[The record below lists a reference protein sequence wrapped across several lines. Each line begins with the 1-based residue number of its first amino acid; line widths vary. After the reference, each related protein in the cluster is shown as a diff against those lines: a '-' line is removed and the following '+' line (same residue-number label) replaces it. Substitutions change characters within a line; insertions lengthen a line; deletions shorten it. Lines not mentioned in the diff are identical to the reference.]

1 MKLLFNAPSPFARK
15 VRVALLEKGLMD
27 KVVLQTV
34 QPWPEPIAITPFNPL
49 GKIPVLILD
58 DGAVL
63 YDSPVICEYIDSL
76 SGEPRLISPNG
87 APRLRILRLQALAD
101 GALDAAVNIVLERKR
116 AAADQ
121 SKSMVD
127 RWTQAIRR
135 TLDHFAADLGET
147 RRPFDLSEISF
158 ACLVGY
164 LGFRLPDLDL
174 VSDTRLQLWWQ
185 GVSRRD
191 SLRATDPALG

>member
-27 KVVLQTV
+27 KVALETV

-76 SGEPRLISPNG
+76 SGEPQLISPVG

-116 AAADQ
+116 PTADQ
-121 SKSMVD
+121 SNAMLS
-127 RWTQAIRR
+127 RWTQAIHR
-135 TLDHFAADLGET
+135 TLDHFAADVGET
-147 RRPFDLSEISF
+147 GRPFDLSEISF

-174 VSDTRLQLWWQ
+174 VSDPRLQLWWQ
-185 GVSRRD
+185 VVSRRD
-191 SLRATDPALG
+191 SLRVTDPTLG